1 MALGNLRDGG
11 VVVLGVE
18 QEGRGLN
25 AIGLSAEQLTSWEP
39 DYTRDALAAYIDP
52 PADFDLTVLEYSGA
66 RCLVFEVREF
76 QDIPHLCKRGSEGV
90 LREGACYVRT
100 RRKPESS
107 EIPTHS
113 EMRDLLDL
121 AIEKGVRRFVVQANQ
136 AGLQIAVREA
146 NAPTDENR
154 YATELGDLA

>member
-1 MALGNLRDGG
+1 M
-11 VVVLGVE
+11 VLGVE
-18 QEGRGLN
+18 QAEQGLN
-25 AIGLSAEQLTSWEP
+25 ASGLSAEQLTSWEP
-39 DYTRDALAAYIDP
+39 DHTRDSLATYIDP
-52 PADFDLTVLEYSGA
+52 PAAFDLTVQEYSGV

-76 QDIPHLCKRGSEGV
+76 QNIPHLCKRDSEGV

-136 AGLQIAVREA
+136 AGLQIAAREA
-146 NAPTDENR
+146 AAPTDEDH
-154 YATELGDLA
+154 YTAELGDLA